1 MLIIIGFLVV
11 AAVIGSFVLMGY
23 IIIKIIPRAIKLFK
37 MNLDNVDRKYEEYQK
52 GKFNNKENPPYKG
65 NKSAGVKWYP
75 TGWTYNDKTG
85 KWDPPDYLRK
95 ESKDKWRWDANKG
108 IWIDQEKE
116 ERLEKYRKFHEGRP
130 PTFEEWKAN
139 REKHAI
145 DSTPANTSTEQG
157 TYRYDYIHLA
167 NEGVRIPKNAPE
179 QSTGSP
185 TEQPKAEKSKAAYVN
200 SYEARSILSYNESR
214 NYKTLKAAAD
224 RKGYT
229 VQIKMRLADII
240 KPRTGEFYDKYY
252 KANFQRIS
260 QYHVDFTILNDRMK
274 IIAIIE
280 LDDNSHD
287 RPDRIVRDEK
297 IDSILEAN
305 GIKVIHTRHITED
318 ILDGI

>member
-1 MLIIIGFLVV
+1 MKDIIALIVGFCVGTSPIWLTILV
-11 AAVIGSFVLMGY
+11 
-23 IIIKIIPRAIKLFK
+23 IKKLSETK
-37 MNLDNVDRKYEEYQK
+37 SNK
-52 GKFNNKENPPYKG
+52 GKNNKGPYG
-65 NKSAGVKWYP
+65 
-75 TGWTYNDKTG
+75 TGWTWNSKTQ
-85 KWDPPDYLRK
+85 KWDPPANT
-95 ESKDKWRWDANKG
+95 SKITKANR
-108 IWIDQEKE
+108 IEPS
-116 ERLEKYRKFHEGRP
+116 Y
-130 PTFEEWKAN
+130 EEWKAN
-139 REKHAI
+139 REKQEI
-145 DSTPANTSTEQG
+145 NSTPQNSATEQG
-157 TYRYDYIHLA
+157 TYRYDHIHLA
-167 NEGVRIPKNAPE
+167 NEEVHISKDAPK
-179 QSTGSP
+179 QSTDNP
-185 TEQPKAEKSKAAYVN
+185 TKPPKAEKTKAAYVN

-287 RPDRIVRDEK
+287 RPDRIERDEK

-305 GIKVIHTRHITED
+305 GIKIIHTRHITED